1 MKKLIEELKRAIWEE
16 RLSVSD
22 LCRQTGI
29 PHSTMYRI
37 LSGQVPL
44 DCDKALKLAKVLN
57 RRIIISPDGEV
68 IFSRDLFARS
78 SSIREAIRAELEE
91 ILKKGLA
98 GEDEED
104 SGGF

>member
-1 MKKLIEELKRAIWEE
+1 MKNLIEELKRAIWEE
-16 RLSVSD
+16 RLSISD

-44 DCDKALKLAKVLN
+44 DCDKAIKIAKALN
-57 RRIIISPDGEV
+57 RRIIISPEGEV
-68 IFSRDLFARS
+68 IFTKDLFTRGS
-78 SSIREAIRAELEE
+78 SLREAVRAELEE

-98 GEDEED
+98 GEDEAN